1 MQDRSI
7 VPAVNFPGKTVAQ
20 PGSGSISGSG
30 EIFSSGPPQYL
41 KVPNY
46 QICLQLY
53 KVGASELSEYCL
65 PKSKPRNCPVLSW
78 NQLGRVFTGIGC
90 KPQSSNTNIKVSKH
104 LLIVTSH
111 SLLGAFIYDVRFL
124 GR

>member
-7 VPAVNFPGKTVAQ
+7 VPAINFPGKTVG
-20 PGSGSISGSG
+20 PSGSGSISGSG
-30 EIFSSGPPQYL
+30 EIFVPGPPEYL
-41 KVPNY
+41 KVPDY
-46 QICLQLY
+46 QTCLQLY

-65 PKSKPRNCPVLSW
+65 PKSKPPNCPVLSW

-90 KPQSSNTNIKVSKH
+90 KPQSSNTNVKVSKH

-111 SLLGAFIYDVRFL
+111 SLLSKRV
-124 GR
+124 

>member
-7 VPAVNFPGKTVAQ
+7 VPAINFPEKTVGQ
-20 PGSGSISGSG
+20 SGSGSISGSG
-30 EIFSSGPPQYL
+30 EIFVPGPPEYL
-41 KVPNY
+41 KVPDY
-46 QICLQLY
+46 QTCLQLY
-53 KVGASELSEYCL
+53 KVGASQLSEYCL
-65 PKSKPRNCPVLSW
+65 PKSKPPNCPVLSW

-111 SLLGAFIYDVRFL
+111 SLLSKRV
-124 GR
+124 

>member
-20 PGSGSISGSG
+20 SGSGSISGSG
-30 EIFSSGPPQYL
+30 EIFVPGPPEYL
-41 KVPNY
+41 KVPDY

-53 KVGASELSEYCL
+53 KVGASQLSEYCL
-65 PKSKPRNCPVLSW
+65 PKSKPPNCPVLSW

-90 KPQSSNTNIKVSKH
+90 KPQSSNTNVKVSTYQA
-104 LLIVTSH
+104 I
-111 SLLGAFIYDVRFL
+111 I
-124 GR
+124 